1 MRRLLRYKT
10 AKKYLIIRLLAK
22 MAHSCYFCLFP
33 VFLFNRGYSI
43 FDISILDTIFSIGIV
58 LFEVPTGIIA
68 DRMRRDKCIHL
79 SYILMLLAY
88 LFIYIDIS
96 FPMLVVANLIMALAS
111 AFSSGII
118 DVWLL
123 DGLKGDG
130 CDEGMAITSGFMQ
143 VIENLGLTIG
153 LFLGGLLVT
162 MTIRYAF
169 AGGLVLLIIAV
180 ILCFILICDA
190 GGGEVDNIASEKIGE
205 YIINSIK
212 AVTAPFLGVSFT
224 MAIVSFAIAS
234 PLNVHWQVFFN
245 QKGID
250 SEFIL
255 SNLYSIRTVLIVIG
269 GIIAGT
275 FKKRESG
282 NNLLIF
288 RIFIPISAL
297 ALILSA
303 VIDNCWISLGLW
315 SIISI
320 TNTIARSF
328 WTAEL
333 LSTMGESR
341 RSTLFSINSLIFSFA
356 SAAGSLVIGKI
367 ADVRGIDL
375 AWEICGCVMILAV
388 VFSFYASKLVKE
400 RGRKADE

>member
-130 CDEGMAITSGFMQ
+130 CDEGMAIISGFMQ

-255 SNLYSIRTVLIVIG
+255 SNLYSIRTVLIIIG

-303 VIDNCWISLGLW
+303 VI
-315 SIISI
+315 
-320 TNTIARSF
+320 
-328 WTAEL
+328 
-333 LSTMGESR
+333 ESR

>member
-130 CDEGMAITSGFMQ
+130 CDEGMAIISGFMQ

-212 AVTAPFLGVSFT
+212 AVTAPFL
-224 MAIVSFAIAS
+224 
-234 PLNVHWQVFFN
+234 
-245 QKGID
+245 
-250 SEFIL
+250 
-255 SNLYSIRTVLIVIG
+255 
-269 GIIAGT
+269 
-275 FKKRESG
+275 
-282 NNLLIF
+282 
-288 RIFIPISAL
+288 
-297 ALILSA
+297 
-303 VIDNCWISLGLW
+303 
-315 SIISI
+315 
-320 TNTIARSF
+320 
-328 WTAEL
+328 
-333 LSTMGESR
+333 
-341 RSTLFSINSLIFSFA
+341 SLIH
-356 SAAGSLVIGKI
+356 I
-367 ADVRGIDL
+367 
-375 AWEICGCVMILAV
+375 
-388 VFSFYASKLVKE
+388 
-400 RGRKADE
+400 